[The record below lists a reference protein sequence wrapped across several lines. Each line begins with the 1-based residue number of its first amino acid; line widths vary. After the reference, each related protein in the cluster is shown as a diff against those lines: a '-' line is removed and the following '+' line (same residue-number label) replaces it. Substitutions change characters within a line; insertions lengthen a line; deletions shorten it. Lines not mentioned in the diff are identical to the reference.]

1 LFWSSTLIY
10 VPYYTIPPLSQI
22 DMNSS
27 AYERDC
33 ISLQLKTA
41 IEEKN
46 HLAVEHKFFIALPD
60 PSEHR
65 NHLSGILYQNAHLI
79 SSCNIHVSVQIY

>member
-1 LFWSSTLIY
+1 
-10 VPYYTIPPLSQI
+10 
-22 DMNSS
+22 MNSS

-46 HLAVEHKFFIALPD
+46 HLAVEHKFFIALRIMTGEVIIQLP
-60 PSEHR
+60 
-65 NHLSGILYQNAHLI
+65 G
-79 SSCNIHVSVQIY
+79 